1 MKLISLSGYCL
12 LAVRV
17 VICLGTF
24 QDAPRHPAASNCRES
39 AFDVAQHTHARVRL
53 CVGVCVIWQASA
65 AASAFATLKF
75 TLIKRAVINFNF
87 NQKFHLDFQL
97 IDVARHLPP
106 TPHRPLKL

>member
-1 MKLISLSGYCL
+1 MRDTQRLPTGAKVL
-12 LAVRV
+12 LMS
-17 VICLGTF
+17 
-24 QDAPRHPAASNCRES
+24 HSK
-39 AFDVAQHTHARVRL
+39 HTCVCVYV
-53 CVGVCVIWQASA
+53 CVGVRALVCVCVIWQALAS
-65 AASAFATLKF
+65 ASAFATLKF